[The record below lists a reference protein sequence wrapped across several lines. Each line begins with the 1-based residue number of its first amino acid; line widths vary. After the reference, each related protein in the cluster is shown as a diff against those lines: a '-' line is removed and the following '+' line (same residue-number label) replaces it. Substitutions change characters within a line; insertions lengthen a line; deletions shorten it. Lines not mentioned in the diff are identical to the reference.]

1 MSSYILNKISA
12 SNQATCTHTVC
23 TCRYNIYNSIVIVEN
38 ALPSFNINCVENSML
53 YGLAVQLC

>member
-23 TCRYNIYNSIVIVEN
+23 RYNIYNSIVKVEN

>member
-23 TCRYNIYNSIVIVEN
+23 RYNIYNSIVIVEN
-38 ALPSFNINCVENSML
+38 ALPSFSSVWKIACYMV
-53 YGLAVQLC
+53 

>member
-23 TCRYNIYNSIVIVEN
+23 RYNIYNSTVIVEN
-38 ALPSFNINCVENSML
+38 ALPSFSSVWKIACYMV
-53 YGLAVQLC
+53 